1 MTLKGHNVLLI
12 RTCTMFIEINTD
24 NYIEGKERMK
34 TYFEGVLNDSLKRF
48 EDKITHLEVQLGDEN
63 SSSKAGGDDK
73 RCMLEARVAGL
84 KNVAVVSHADSIEKA
99 INLAI
104 PKLKSALEHA
114 LGKVQNHHRPI

>member
-1 MTLKGHNVLLI
+1 
-12 RTCTMFIEINTD
+12 MFIEINTD

-73 RCMLEARVAGL
+73 RCMLEARVSGL

-104 PKLKSALEHA
+104 PKLKNALDHA

>member
-1 MTLKGHNVLLI
+1 
-12 RTCTMFIEINTD
+12 MFIEINTD
-24 NYIEGKERMK
+24 NSIEGKERMK
-34 TYFEGVLNDSLKRF
+34 TYFESVLSDSLKRF

-63 SSSKAGGDDK
+63 SSAKAGGDDK
-73 RCMLEARVAGL
+73 RCMIEARIAGL

-114 LGKVQNHHRPI
+114 LGKVQKHRPA